1 MYTDYILR
9 LERGQNEQK
18 SILWMNVVL
27 VASLLVSMVFPMAD
41 GNVQAKQKKVLVA
54 YFSATGTTKSAA
66 SKIKKAAK
74 GKLYEIKAEDPYTE
88 ADLNYDNDDCIS

>member
-1 MYTDYILR
+1 MRSLMNTDYILR

-27 VASLLVSMVFPMAD
+27 VASLLAGMVFPMAD

-54 YFSATGTTKSAA
+54 FFLRPGRQKVQRQRLRRRRRAQRCKVERILRILPQPVWQNG
-66 SKIKKAAK
+66 
-74 GKLYEIKAEDPYTE
+74 
-88 ADLNYDNDDCIS
+88 